1 MKTPFYILIVFSLIV
16 FLKCKNDYSSDKMI
30 SSSGKYYFI
39 PRVNRTDKS
48 KDDFAN
54 VVISLYSAEGELLSV
69 LNTKA
74 GDSGKWATN
83 WDKNKEIV
91 IIKSSDIGTYAWKI
105 ENGEF
110 INVELTESIKEQAE
124 EMLNNKYK
132 SQKKRTS

>member
-1 MKTPFYILIVFSLIV
+1 
-16 FLKCKNDYSSDKMI
+16 MI

-39 PRVNRTDKS
+39 PTVNRTDKS

-124 EMLNNKYK
+124 EM
-132 SQKKRTS
+132 QIGRAHV